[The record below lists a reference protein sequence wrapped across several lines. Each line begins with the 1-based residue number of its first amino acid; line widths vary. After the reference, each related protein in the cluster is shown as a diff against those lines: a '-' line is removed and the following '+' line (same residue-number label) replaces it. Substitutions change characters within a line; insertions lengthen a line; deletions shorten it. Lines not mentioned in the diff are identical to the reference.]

1 MTTTIVGLFDALP
14 DAQAVA
20 QEVRDTKLAAPAAIR
35 LVARPVYS
43 GTDDELRDLL
53 VTVGAPPRTAAGY
66 VAEVAR
72 GGTLVLVETDAAAV
86 PTVVAVLQRHNLVDM
101 HRRVH
106 RAPTAPQV
114 QASPAPRRAR
124 AGRPTRATRTAAT
137 PSRATI
143 YPAPPDPAAEIAVPI
158 VAEEVRIGTRQVD
171 TGGIRVVTHVEAIP
185 VEEQVTVRTEQVH
198 IERRAVDRVVAPDD
212 LTVLHDEA
220 IEVRTTA
227 EDVVVTKQARI
238 VEEVI
243 IRKDVEEHTETITD
257 TVRRTAVEIE
267 DLPGTSRGPSA

>member
-1 MTTTIVGLFDALP
+1 
-14 DAQAVA
+14 
-20 QEVRDTKLAAPAAIR
+20 
-35 LVARPVYS
+35 
-43 GTDDELRDLL
+43 
-53 VTVGAPPRTAAGY
+53 
-66 VAEVAR
+66 
-72 GGTLVLVETDAAAV
+72 
-86 PTVVAVLQRHNLVDM
+86 
-101 HRRVH
+101 
-106 RAPTAPQV
+106 
-114 QASPAPRRAR
+114 
-124 AGRPTRATRTAAT
+124 
-137 PSRATI
+137 
-143 YPAPPDPAAEIAVPI
+143 VPI